1 MSMTMKMPEEFLL
14 QLSKLADRTDEIL
27 PRVLEAGGEVVLTE
41 ARARL
46 RAVVGHGTKY
56 PSRSK
61 GDLANALGLSP
72 PKQDKN
78 GEWNIRVGFAE
89 PHPDSKSNA
98 MLASVLEYGKL
109 GQPPKPFMKPAK
121 IASRAACIAA
131 MKRKLED
138 EICGL

>member
-1 MSMTMKMPEEFLL
+1 MSMTMKMPDEFLL
-14 QLSKLADRTDEIL
+14 QISRLAERTDEIL
-27 PRVLEAGGEVVLTE
+27 PKVLEEGGEVVLAE
-41 ARARL
+41 ARTRL

-56 PSRSK
+56 PSQSK

-78 GEWNIRVGFAE
+78 GNWNVRIGFAE

-98 MLASVLEYGKL
+98 MLASVLEYGKH

-121 IASRAACIAA
+121 IASRAACIARMQA
-131 MKRKLED
+131 VFEQEVSR
-138 EICGL
+138 